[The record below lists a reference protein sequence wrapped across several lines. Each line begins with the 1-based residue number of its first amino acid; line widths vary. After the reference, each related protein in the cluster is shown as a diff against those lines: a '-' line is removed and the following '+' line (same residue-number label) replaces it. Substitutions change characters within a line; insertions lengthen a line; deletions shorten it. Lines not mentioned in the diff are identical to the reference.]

1 MWYSFTSLVQK
12 QAPVTQ
18 KMVLGVQIREPRD
31 QSPVTRTRVRRPE
44 IGRFGGQARIQYR
57 SGCMR
62 RLAQAREGVNQDCTA
77 TPQGGPLMA
86 PVVLTSGLGPRANN
100 RARASFGAGLPAL
113 GPGGGCLA
121 HFRGQGPG

>member
-1 MWYSFTSLVQK
+1 MLPSNVVSVHLVGPK

-18 KMVLGVQIREPRD
+18 KMVLGVQIREPRA

-77 TPQGGPLMA
+77 TAQGGPLMA
-86 PVVLTSGLGPRANN
+86 QVKTASAQVQKRNGHLVRLLLTMVYSVISGV
-100 RARASFGAGLPAL
+100 
-113 GPGGGCLA
+113 
-121 HFRGQGPG
+121 

>member
-44 IGRFGGQARIQYR
+44 IGRFGGMKIK
-57 SGCMR
+57 GGD
-62 RLAQAREGVNQDCTA
+62 RLRDS
-77 TPQGGPLMA
+77 
-86 PVVLTSGLGPRANN
+86 VLLA
-100 RARASFGAGLPAL
+100 
-113 GPGGGCLA
+113 GPGWSGRLT
-121 HFRGQGPG
+121 RG